1 MPLVKM
7 DAQKS
12 AGGGGIT
19 AYTKEGNSTDGSMS
33 GLPTGTSQTFTITT
47 GIPKSELTHFRFV
60 AYFIQS
66 NNYYYVMNDYDTTR
80 QISKQITYAT
90 YINSGSPYVDG
101 GAAYADL
108 ASGAASQGCVIRSIT
123 DDGVVTMQS
132 GSRTNWGS
140 YSYAEWQAG

>member
-1 MPLVKM
+1 MLVKM
-7 DAQKS
+7 NCAN
-12 AGGGGIT
+12 AGGGGGIT

-33 GLPTGTSQTFTITT
+33 GLPTGTSQTFTIAT

-60 AYFIQS
+60 ANFIQS
-66 NNYYYVMNDYDTTR
+66 GNYYYVITDYDTTR
-80 QISKQITYAT
+80 QISKQTTYAT
-90 YINSGSPYVDG
+90 YISNSSPIVDG

-108 ASGAASQGCVIRSIT
+108 ASGAASYGCVIRSIT

-132 GSRTNWGS
+132 GSRTNWGV